1 MDPTYPYPPSHP
13 MQAVRLSR
21 AGLNFVLGL
30 LVRPGRA
37 AGAVARCA
45 GKLGGGRTRALRRA
59 ALGTLDACGHSRVG
73 VGSELRQEES
83 GFGPGCARAQKKKKE
98 DKTRKKDE

>member
-1 MDPTYPYPPSHP
+1 MDPTYPSHP

-21 AGLNFVLGL
+21 AALHFVLGL

-37 AGAVARCA
+37 AGAVARRA

-73 VGSELRQEES
+73 VGSELRQEET
-83 GFGPGCARAQKKKKE
+83 GFGPGCARALEKKKE
-98 DKTRKKDE
+98 DNTRKKDE